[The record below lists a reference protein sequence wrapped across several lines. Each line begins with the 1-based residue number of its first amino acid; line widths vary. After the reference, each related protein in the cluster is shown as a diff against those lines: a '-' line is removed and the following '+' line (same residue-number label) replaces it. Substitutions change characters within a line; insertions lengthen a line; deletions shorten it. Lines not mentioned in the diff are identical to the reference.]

1 MTDKM
6 ADEAA
11 VSGAPTFPLPGESV
25 LVSPAALVIILPL
38 PPKALSPNARK
49 HWTGRAEEARTYR
62 QHAWAMARVA
72 LWPDAQPGAGVR
84 KRPLRTPV
92 LVDVIATYRIKRKR
106 DEDNLTASLKPAF
119 DGLVDAGLIPD
130 DSSEY
135 LRINSVTI
143 RVDPKHRGDGLRL
156 LLWEAPL
163 ANTEEE
169 KG

>member
-1 MTDKM
+1 
-6 ADEAA
+6 
-11 VSGAPTFPLPGESV
+11 
-25 LVSPAALVIILPL
+25 
-38 PPKALSPNARK
+38 
-49 HWTGRAEEARTYR
+49 
-62 QHAWAMARVA
+62 MARNAIVDVA
-72 LWPDAQPGAGVR
+72 KGWSALNFG
-84 KRPLRTPV
+84 LRTPV
-92 LVDVIATYRIKRKR
+92 LVDVIATYRIKRQR

-119 DGLVDAGLIPD
+119 DGIVDAGLIPD

-156 LLWEAPL
+156 LLWEASL

>member
-1 MTDKM
+1 MG
-6 ADEAA
+6 DEAA
-11 VSGAPTFPLPGESV
+11 EPAGRSV
-25 LVSPAALVIILPL
+25 LPSSESAALVQTTSPAALVIILPL
-38 PPKALSPNARK
+38 PPKGLSPNARPA
-49 HWTGRAEEARTYR
+49 HWGQRSPRIAECR
-62 QHAWAMARVA
+62 QHARFTSLNAVRPAGGD
-72 LWPDAQPGAGVR
+72 WPSL
-84 KRPLRTPV
+84 PLRTPV
-92 LVDVIATYRIKRKR
+92 LVDVIATYRIRRRR
-106 DEDNLTASLKPAF
+106 DSDNLLASCKPIF
-119 DGLVDAGLIPD
+119 DGIVDAGLIPD